1 MKNAKVAKTGQDIF
15 MANCSTCHYPDRKD
29 TKIGPGLLGLF
40 TNPKL
45 PDSGLPSDEKNVRE
59 RILNGGKKMPPFKHL
74 KDEQISAIIDYLK
87 TL

>member
-1 MKNAKVAKTGQDIF
+1 MKNAKVAKTGQNLF
-15 MANCSTCHYPDRKD
+15 MANCSTCHYLDRKD

-40 TNPKL
+40 KNPKL
-45 PDSGLPSDEKNVRE
+45 PDSGLPANEKIVRE

-74 KDEQISAIIDYLK
+74 KDDQLSAIIDYLK